1 MTHFIMKVAYH
12 VLIKRPE
19 LFSRKMHFLPRIRH
33 PNLLRFMRTNRV
45 GGNPMILTELM
56 PKGVHKELEKIH
68 RTHCEIIT
76 IAGDVASLLSYLHS
90 DISSAN
96 VLLEPSSASQ
106 WHAKISDFGSANVQ
120 LIIPPNDAYMA
131 IILPNLAPETLSHHL
146 SSRENVMDIYTFS
159 VAHLEIATQYLPLYL
174 NPNFSITSLA
184 DHCITH
190 GERSGGDN
198 VGTREDAPIG
208 EKQIVIVGI
217 RGTTP
222 LIPTTICI
230 VGIRG
235 TTPLIPT
242 TIVVVGITGTTPLI
256 LTMTMCLWLQEVQLL
271 VLQEIYPI
279 QANDIHKTS

>member
-19 LFSRKMHFLPRIRH
+19 LLSKMRFLSRIRH

-56 PKGVHKELEKIH
+56 PKGVHKELGKIH

-76 IAGDVASLLSYLHS
+76 IAGDVASLLSCLHFGPILHR

-120 LIIPPNDAYMA
+120 LIIPPHLRNDSYM
-131 IILPNLAPETLSHHL
+131 APETLSHHL
-146 SSRENVMDIYTFS
+146 SSRENVMDIYIFS

-190 GERSGGDN
+190 GERSGGAN
-198 VGTREDAPIG
+198 VGTREDTPIG
-208 EKQIVIVGI
+208 EKEIVIVGI

-222 LIPTTICI
+222 LIPTTIVL

-256 LTMTMCLWLQEVQLL
+256 LTTTMCLWLQEVQLL
-271 VLQEIYPI
+271 VLQEIYP
-279 QANDIHKTS
+279 NDIHKTS